1 MAVLVTLLLALAAPQ
16 ADEGTCAATRFTLNR
31 PASPKAEP
39 PKTDPE
45 KRKVAQAA
53 PTPPKPKPT
62 PSPGDCTSEKKK
74 G

>member
-1 MAVLVTLLLALAAPQ
+1 MAVLVTLLLGLAAPQ
-16 ADEGTCAATRFTLNR
+16 ADDTTCAATPFTLNK

-45 KRKVAQAA
+45 KRKVAQATQA
-53 PTPPKPKPT
+53 PPRPKPT
-62 PSPGDCTSEKKK
+62 QRPGDCTSEKKK